1 MSDKREILKQYYA
14 IYSNV
19 IEKIEHKRYQYTDL
33 EGYLRMYV
41 DGLGKGDVRESHK
54 IYWQEMLQ
62 RVHFASVTSL
72 IRSKKWLEGTVLGL
86 ETKNL
91 LLFASSF
98 RGFLEATAD
107 SYYSLESLPTS
118 MALNFKIINSAV
130 KGELNQCFCPE
141 ELENKLIHFQFA
153 KKGKKGKDPEIK
165 IALSNADYIKSFD
178 LENLGIKELYSDL
191 CEIAH
196 PTANSV
202 NCFTKEII
210 VSENYSYCVTSTETD
225 DTVISKLLDRYSN
238 QIKHLLKM
246 GLSLYCICLKILTLF
261 DYEDVHSE
269 YINESIFIE
278 LLNKESWDSI
288 LEMIEKGEKY
298 LDEHNM
304 EKIISY

>member
-1 MSDKREILKQYYA
+1 MSDKRETLEQYYA
-14 IYSNV
+14 IYSDV

-33 EGYLRMYV
+33 EGYLRIYI
-41 DGLGKGDVRESHK
+41 DGLNKCDIRESQK

-62 RVHFASVTSL
+62 RTHFASVISL

-98 RGFLEATAD
+98 RGFLEATVD
-107 SYYSLESLPTS
+107 SYYSLESLPTL
-118 MALNFKIINSAV
+118 MALNFKIINSV
-130 KGELNQCFCPE
+130 VRGELNKCISHE
-141 ELENKLIHFQFA
+141 EIENKLIHFQFA
-153 KKGKKGKDPEIK
+153 KKGKKGKTPEIK

-191 CEIAH
+191 CELTH
-196 PTANSV
+196 PAAKSV
-202 NCFTKEII
+202 NCFTKEIK
-210 VSENYSYCVTSTETD
+210 VSENYSYSVTSTETD
-225 DTVISKLLDRYSN
+225 DIVISKLINKYSN
-238 QIKHLLKM
+238 QIEHLLKT

-261 DYEDVHSE
+261 DYEDVYSE
-269 YINESIFIE
+269 YINRSIFDE
-278 LLNKESWDSI
+278 LLDKEAWNII